1 MNRSFCPAVL
11 VAQLFVIGSASTAQ
25 QPTSDRPKGRV
36 FAKGAWIETGRI
48 TDDGG
53 RVLTNPRLLA
63 ARGDDVYVYDG
74 GTQELIA
81 FTRAGR
87 GRAVWRAGR
96 AGKGPSEFSNP
107 VDLQVAPNGDIHVL
121 DSDVSRITIVD
132 PGGHVVDMRTI
143 AEPLHRIVPRRAGW
157 WGAPLARPHIL
168 VPVTADGKP
177 GVQDSD
183 PTPADISKRH
193 ILVREPHV
201 APRPNGGAIVGFVW
215 SSRLLV
221 IDPDGKLVADLEGP
235 EHIPFAEL
243 RSYTIEIPQKATVQR
258 IDPKAH
264 VGSRYVAVNDTMALV
279 LFGGTTRDRGKIVDR
294 FDLRARRYVD
304 SAKLPRQPAA
314 LRIVGNSLVALELDP
329 APAIV
334 FYEWRK

>member
-1 MNRSFCPAVL
+1 MTRLAAL
-11 VAQLFVIGSASTAQ
+11 ALGAQLFAKAVCVAQ
-25 QPTSDRPKGRV
+25 QPASDRPKGRV
-36 FAKGAWIETGRI
+36 FAKGAWVEIARI
-48 TDDGG
+48 TDDAG

-63 ARGDDVYVYDG
+63 ARGDTVYVYDA

-87 GRAVWRAGR
+87 ALWRTGR

-121 DSDVSRITIVD
+121 DSDLSRVTIVD
-132 PGGHVVDMRTI
+132 ASGRVVDMRTI

-168 VPVTADGKP
+168 VPVTADGQP
-177 GVQDSD
+177 GTADD
-183 PTPADISKRH
+183 PFTPRDIGQRH
-193 ILVREPHV
+193 ILVREPTV
-201 APRPNGGAIVGFVW
+201 APLPNGGAVVGFVW

-221 IDPDGKLVADLEGP
+221 IGPSGNLIADLEGP
-235 EHIPFAEL
+235 EHVPFAEL
-243 RSYTIEIPQKATVQR
+243 RTYTIEVPQKATVQR

-264 VGSRYVAVNDTMALV
+264 VGSRYVTANDTIALV
-279 LFGGTTRDRGKIVDR
+279 LFGGTTRDRGKVLDR
-294 FDLRARRYVD
+294 FDLRSLRYVD
-304 SAKLPRQPAA
+304 SARLPLQPAA
-314 LRIVGNSLVALELDP
+314 LRVIGNSLVALELDP
-329 APAIV
+329 APALV

>member
-1 MNRSFCPAVL
+1 MTRSFCTCFL
-11 VAQLFVIGSASTAQ
+11 LAQLLVRASASIAQ
-25 QPTSDRPKGRV
+25 QPATDRPKGRV
-36 FAKGAWIETGRI
+36 FAKGAWVETSRI

-63 ARGDDVYVYDG
+63 ARGDNVFVYDA

-87 GRAVWRAGR
+87 ALWRAGR
-96 AGKGPSEFSNP
+96 PGKGPSEFSNP

-132 PGGHVVDMRTI
+132 PSGRVVDMRTI

-157 WGAPLARPHIL
+157 WGAPLVRPHIL

-177 GVQDSD
+177 GAENNDL
-183 PTPADISKRH
+183 TPADISRRH

-201 APRPNGGAIVGFVW
+201 APLPNGGAIVGFVW

-221 IDPDGKLVADLEGP
+221 VDPDGNLVADLEGP
-235 EHIPFAEL
+235 EYIPFAEL
-243 RSYTIEIPQKATVQR
+243 RSYTIEIPQKGTVQR
-258 IDPKAH
+258 VDPKAH
-264 VGSRYVAVNDTMALV
+264 VASRYVAANDTMALV
-279 LFGGTTRDRGKIVDR
+279 LFGGTTRDRGKIIDR
-294 FDLRARRYVD
+294 FDIRARRYVD
-304 SAKLPRQPAA
+304 SAKLLRQPSA
-314 LRIVGNSLVALELDP
+314 LRVIGNSLVALELDP
-329 APAIV
+329 APALV

>member
-1 MNRSFCPAVL
+1 MTRSLCAAVL
-11 VAQLFVIGSASTAQ
+11 LAHLFVIARASTAQ
-25 QPTSDRPKGRV
+25 QPASNRPKGRV
-36 FAKGAWIETGRI
+36 FAKGAWIETARI

-63 ARGDDVYVYDG
+63 ARGDDVYVYDA

-81 FTRAGR
+81 FTSAGR

-107 VDLQVAPNGDIHVL
+107 VDLQVAPNGNIHVL
-121 DSDVSRITIVD
+121 DSDLSRITIVD
-132 PGGHVVDMRTI
+132 PSGRVVEMRTI

-157 WGAPLARPHIL
+157 WGAPLARPNIL

-183 PTPADISKRH
+183 PTPGDISSLH

-201 APRPNGGAIVGFVW
+201 APLPNGGAVVGFVW

-294 FDLRARRYVD
+294 FDMRARRYVD

-314 LRIVGNSLVALELDP
+314 LRILSNAIVALELDP